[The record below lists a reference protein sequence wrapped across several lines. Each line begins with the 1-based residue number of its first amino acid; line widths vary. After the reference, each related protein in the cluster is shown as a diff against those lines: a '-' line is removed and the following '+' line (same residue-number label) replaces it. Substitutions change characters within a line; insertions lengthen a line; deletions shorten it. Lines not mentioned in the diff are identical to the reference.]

1 MTRIQFAREQD
12 RDTWL
17 ALRLALWPGDEEGHR
32 AAIDR
37 FFAGDRREPAEVL
50 LAFSTDGKPIGL
62 VELSIRNIVDSCETG
77 RVAYLEG
84 WYVVP
89 ETRRQGVGGQLVAA
103 AEEWARDQGC
113 VEFASDA
120 RIDNEI
126 SHQAHRALGFEE
138 TGRVVNFRKSLSG
151 RRQQIEG
158 SVPSEVKM
166 RPITA
171 CVLFLGILSAVS
183 TGAAQD
189 SSRILSRVDHLVYAT
204 PDLDRTVADLER
216 LLGVRATPG
225 GQHPGRGTRNALIA
239 LGADSYLE
247 IIGPDPEQPPANLR
261 SWWFNDL
268 NEPRLV
274 TWAAKGTELERLR
287 DSAVSHGL
295 AMTEVSAGSRKRPD
309 GVLLS
314 WRTASPS
321 GPAAGGIVPFF
332 IDWGDSPHPAHSSA
346 RGVTLVGLRAEHP
359 DAGQVREMLGRLGL
373 DLPITPGARPVLIAT
388 LMGPRGRVELR

>member
-1 MTRIQFAREQD
+1 MNHIRSVAEQD
-12 RDTWL
+12 RDAWL
-17 ALRLALWPGDEEGHR
+17 ALRLALWPGDAAGHR
-32 AAIDR
+32 GAIDR

-50 LAFSTDGKPIGL
+50 LAFGSDGKPVGL
-62 VELSIRNIVDSCETG
+62 VELSIRNIVDSCETD

-89 ETRRQGVGGQLVAA
+89 EARRQGVGGQLVAA
-103 AEEWARDQGC
+103 AEAWALDQGC
-113 VEFASDA
+113 SEFASDA
-120 RIDNEI
+120 LIDNEV
-126 SHQAHRALGFEE
+126 SHRAHLALGFEE

-151 RRQQIEG
+151 RQPTSQG
-158 SVPSEVKM
+158 SAPNEVKM
-166 RPITA
+166 KPITA
-171 CVLFLGILSAVS
+171 CALFLGILTGVS

-189 SSRILSRVDHLVYAT
+189 SSRILSQVDHLVYAT

-216 LLGVRATPG
+216 RLGVRATPG

-239 LGADSYLE
+239 LGANSYLE
-247 IIGPDPEQPPANLR
+247 IIGPDPEQPSTNLQ
-261 SWWFNDL
+261 SWWFSDL
-268 NEPRLV
+268 KEPRLV

-314 WRTASPS
+314 WRTVSPL

-332 IDWGDSPHPAHSSA
+332 IDWGESPHPALSSVK
-346 RGVTLVGLRAEHP
+346 GVMLVGLRAEHP
-359 DAGQVREMLGRLGL
+359 DASQVKETLGRLGL
-373 DLPITPGARPVLIAT
+373 DLAITAGARPALIAT
-388 LMGPRGRVELR
+388 LEGPRGRVELR